1 MTGLLGKGT
10 AYLPSSVT
18 HSETYTSTESGKS
31 QTRGNTDYA
40 SYTLNSDGT
49 IRNEKFYG
57 TKSYTYVTADAV
69 SDKTKAPAIK
79 APWQNNGRK
88 LRMKDLF
95 VPRKLHCCNTMIL

>member
-1 MTGLLGKGT
+1 MPSLELAMTGLLGKGT

-18 HSETYTSTESGKS
+18 YSETYTSTESGKS

-69 SDKTKAPAIK
+69 SDKAKAPVIK
-79 APWQNNGRK
+79 APWQDNGRK

-95 VPRKLHCCNTMIL
+95 VHRK